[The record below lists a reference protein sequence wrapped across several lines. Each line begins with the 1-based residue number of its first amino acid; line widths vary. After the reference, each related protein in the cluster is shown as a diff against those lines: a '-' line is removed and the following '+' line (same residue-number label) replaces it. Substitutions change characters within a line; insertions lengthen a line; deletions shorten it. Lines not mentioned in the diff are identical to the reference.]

1 MSIFARAFAY
11 CRKHHV
17 SFDDMA
23 SRLATIDWHLLDC
36 EREDLPDDPTQ
47 FMSAVQKAV
56 LTMWAHM
63 IAVFENGYRV
73 RTSAAEVDEAWR
85 KMEAQLFAKNA
96 DKAA

>member
-1 MSIFARAFAY
+1 VY
-11 CRKHHV
+11 V
-17 SFDDMA
+17 
-23 SRLATIDWHLLDC
+23 DWHLLNC
-36 EREDLPDDPTQ
+36 EREDLTDDPSQ

-56 LTMWAHM
+56 LPMWAHM

-96 DKAA
+96 EKAA